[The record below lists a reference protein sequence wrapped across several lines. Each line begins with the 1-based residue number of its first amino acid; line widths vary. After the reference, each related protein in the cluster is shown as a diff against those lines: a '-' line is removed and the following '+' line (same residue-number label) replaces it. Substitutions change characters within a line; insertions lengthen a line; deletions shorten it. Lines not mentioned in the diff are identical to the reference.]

1 MPKFNPSLSPP
12 AAGEVESFADE
23 GEPSFGAQQ
32 GATRTRVPEKNKGY
46 PQGAKTTAKNR
57 ELTHSGSPDQGT
69 F

>member
-1 MPKFNPSLSPP
+1 MANRSPSLSPP
-12 AAGEVESFADE
+12 AAGEVETFADE

-32 GATRTRVPEKNKGY
+32 GSNRTRLPEKNKTY

-57 ELTHSGSPDQGT
+57 EMTRSGSPDQGT